1 MNEEKKF
8 IQLLNKIAYKV
19 NSIKYII
26 AIKNAFTLLLP
37 IVITGAF
44 ATLFSNLV
52 FDSTNGLA
60 RFGWLSWLESMRP
73 LSQMI
78 NYGTMNLMAVAAV
91 FLIGNELAKL
101 NDLKGH
107 FPGLLAVVSYI
118 AVIPTTLDVLINDTE
133 TFEVMNVISNDYTG
147 SRGLFLGM
155 LVAVSSIELY
165 TWLGKRERLKINM
178 PDSVPSNVSHSFSAL
193 FPTMLTVIIITVIGF
208 LIQLITGVHIYD
220 IIYNLVQ
227 GPLENIVQGLPG
239 VLLLMLIS
247 QLFWVIGI
255 HGNQM
260 IRPIR
265 DPILLATIAANTE
278 AFEAGASEIPY
289 IINMPFWDIY
299 MTVGGS
305 GLTLGLLIALFIGSK
320 REDHR
325 SIAKLSLPP
334 GLFNVNEPL
343 IFGIP
348 IMLNPIMAIP
358 FVITPLITGSIAY
371 GLTAIGFAAPAVIM
385 IPWTT
390 PPIISAWIATAGDL
404 GAVIT
409 QILCIAVATLIYL
422 PFVKAA
428 NKEVELKEV
437 EVEKYG
443 EEKTELA
450 PDIL

>member
-1 MNEEKKF
+1 MENSKF
-8 IQLLNKIAYKV
+8 VDVLNSFAYKI
-19 NSIKYII
+19 NSYKYIT
-26 AIKNAFTLLLP
+26 AIKNTFTQLLP

-44 ATLFSNLV
+44 ATLFSNMV

-60 RFGWLSWLESMRP
+60 QFGWLSWLETMRP

-78 NYGTMNLMAVAAV
+78 NYATMNLMALSAV
-91 FLIGNELAKL
+91 FLLGNEMAKL
-101 NDLKGH
+101 NGIKGH
-107 FPGLLAVVSYI
+107 FSGLLAVVSYI
-118 AVIPTTLDVLINDTE
+118 AVIPTTLEVLVNETE
-133 TFEVMNVISNDYTG
+133 LVEVTNVIGSDYTG

-155 LVAVSSIELY
+155 LVAICSIELY
-165 TWLGKRERLKINM
+165 TWLGKREGLKIHM
-178 PDSVPSNVSHSFSAL
+178 PDSVPTNVSRSFSAL
-193 FPTMLTVIIITVIGF
+193 FPTMLTVIIITVAGF
-208 LIQLITGVHIYD
+208 LINLITGMHIYD

-227 GPLENIVQGLPG
+227 GPLENLVQGLPG

-278 AFEAGASEIPY
+278 AFEAGAEIPY

-299 MTVGGS
+299 MTMGGS
-305 GLTLGLLIALFIGSK
+305 GLTLGLLIALFIASK

-334 GLFNVNEPL
+334 GIFNVNEPL

-358 FVITPLITGSIAY
+358 FVITPLVTGVIAY
-371 GLTAIGFAAPAVIM
+371 VLTAIGFAGRAVIM

-390 PPIISAWIATAGDL
+390 PPILSAWIATAGDW
-404 GAVIT
+404 GAVVT
-409 QILCIAVATLIYL
+409 QIICLAVSVVIYL

-428 NKEVELKEV
+428 NKEVKIEEIEKEKFDKKKS
-437 EVEKYG
+437 E
-443 EEKTELA
+443 TIS
-450 PDIL
+450 DIQ